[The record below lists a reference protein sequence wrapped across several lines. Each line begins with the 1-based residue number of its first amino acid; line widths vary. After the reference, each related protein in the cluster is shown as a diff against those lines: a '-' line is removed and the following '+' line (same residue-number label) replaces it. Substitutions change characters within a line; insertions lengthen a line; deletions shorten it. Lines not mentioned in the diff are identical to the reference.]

1 MRFIKIT
8 VGNTVIEIK
17 PKMVVKLYFWM
28 SKNDYY
34 RVDYGN
40 ITGYKISSYK
50 KNFQEELVIGSQE
63 LNWKTGIW
71 FNKKE
76 GNQYLAVVENGDKIR
91 FLFTDF
97 HYNTTVQLL
106 FP

>member
-50 KNFQEELVIGSQE
+50 KNFQRTSYRKSRTKLKNRYMV
-63 LNWKTGIW
+63 
-71 FNKKE
+71 
-76 GNQYLAVVENGDKIR
+76 
-91 FLFTDF
+91 
-97 HYNTTVQLL
+97 
-106 FP
+106 